1 VSSAGHRHPPGRPHA
16 GCPDPAAA
24 VTLREIARQIAAGP
38 LRSPADSAIDALA
51 SQLTTGLSCRQSPS
65 CTRLG
70 IPRMACEVCREDA
83 YTAALAAAAGFA
95 DLARATRSPA
105 GITFVSSLLTAP
117 PPGPACGSCGHPV
130 MHARNTW
137 WHTLDGTLAQ
147 PPGRSPDPDRGA
159 EAGR

>member
-1 VSSAGHRHPPGRPHA
+1 MTDPPGQPRG

-38 LRSPADSAIDALA
+38 PRSSADSAVDALA
-51 SQLTTGLSCRQSPS
+51 SRLAAGLPCRQSPS

-83 YTAALAAAAGFA
+83 YTAALAAAAGIA
-95 DLARATRSPA
+95 DLARASRSPA
-105 GITFVSSLLTAP
+105 GITFVSALLTAP
-117 PPGPACGSCGHPV
+117 PPGPACRSCGHPV
-130 MHARNTW
+130 MRARDSW

-147 PPGRSPDPDRGA
+147 PPGRGPEPGRGT